1 MNLHIDGIIFSLQRH
16 GGITVY
22 FRELLS
28 HLELSGIQTTLTID
42 SPTLQPAPFLSED
55 VRVVSYPSRILER
68 YRDARGSPEGAI
80 FHSSYYRLPTNR
92 SQPSVVTV
100 HDFTYER
107 FIQGPALWVHR
118 RQKYAAVRAAQAI
131 ICISEATKDDL
142 MEFVGVR
149 SDQSVHV
156 IPNGVSDIFRPL
168 SHIKYNPGDLL
179 FVGDRRGYK
188 NFRLLLESLVHLSDL
203 RVLCVGGGDLRDE
216 EFKGLPLSVKERVSH
231 LGYVTDE
238 KLNEH
243 YNRAAA
249 LVYPSAYEGFGIPV
263 VEAMRAGCPVVCI
276 ESKAVVEVGG
286 DALCVSAHESDPVAL
301 AQAVLRLDDDKERQ
315 RLRALGL
322 ARSQQFSWDQCFS
335 ETLAVYR
342 SI

>member
-1 MNLHIDGIIFSLQRH
+1 MNIHIDGIIFSLQRH

-28 HLELSGIQTTLTID
+28 YLELSGIQTTLTID
-42 SPTLQPAPFLSED
+42 TPTLQQPPTLYED
-55 VRVVSYPSRILER
+55 VRVVSYPSRMLER
-68 YRDARGSPEGAI
+68 YRDARGSPVGAI

-107 FIQGPALWVHR
+107 FVQGPALWTHR
-118 RQKYAAVRAAQAI
+118 RQKYAAIRQAQAI

-142 MEFVGVR
+142 IEFVGVR
-149 SDQSVHV
+149 PDQSVHV
-156 IPNGVSDIFRPL
+156 IHNGVSDIYRPL
-168 SHIKYNPGDLL
+168 PCIKYNPLDLL

-188 NFRLLLESLVHLSDL
+188 NFRLLLEALVYLGDM
-203 RVLCVGGGDLRDE
+203 RVQCVGGGDLRDE
-216 EFKGLPLSVKERVSH
+216 EFKGLPISVKTRVSH

-243 YNRAAA
+243 YNRVAA

-276 ESKAVVEVGG
+276 DSKAVVEVGG
-286 DALCVSAHESDPVAL
+286 AALCVSADASDPAAL
-301 AQAVLRLDDDKERQ
+301 AQAVLRLDDDVERQ

-322 ARSQQFSWDQCFS
+322 ALSQQFSWDQCFAQ
-335 ETLAVYR
+335 TLAVYR
-342 SI
+342 SL